1 MPNVLPNALSVQ
13 NLTKTYHRKGHDTHA
28 LEGVSFKV
36 QQGELFGL
44 LGPNGAGKSTLI
56 GILGGL
62 VTPDAGTI
70 EALDMN
76 VITDARRAKMAVGI
90 VPQEI
95 TFDPFFT
102 VREILR
108 QQSGYYGLRNND
120 AWIEELI
127 ESLGLTEK
135 INDKVSRLSGGMKRR
150 VLIAQALVH
159 KPPVI
164 VLDEPTA
171 GVDVELRHKLW
182 DLMRRFN
189 AEGHTIILT
198 THYLEEAQALCER
211 IALLSHGKL
220 AALDTTRNLLTRF
233 SGDRVRFRLL
243 EGTLPETEGTPFSAA
258 GENVFTA
265 SAPDA
270 DALRRIL
277 NRLHD
282 AGCRITD
289 IETGP
294 ASLEEVFLRL
304 THD

>member
-1 MPNVLPNALSVQ
+1 MPNVLQNALSVQ

-28 LEGVSFKV
+28 LEGISFKV

-70 EALDMN
+70 EALGMN

-220 AALDTTRNLLTRF
+220 AAF
-233 SGDRVRFRLL
+233 SPAFPVTGC
-243 EGTLPETEGTPFSAA
+243 
-258 GENVFTA
+258 A
-265 SAPDA
+265 SGC
-270 DALRRIL
+270 LRGR
-277 NRLHD
+277 
-282 AGCRITD
+282 
-289 IETGP
+289 
-294 ASLEEVFLRL
+294 FLRPKARPFPPRAKTSLRPQRL
-304 THD
+304 TLTPCAGF